1 MTRNHGLMT
10 ATILAAGLLAVP
22 AMAERILRVDESPI
36 GEIDPAKGT
45 DFADTVLAIN
55 LYDTLV
61 YPQQGGSGV
70 QPHLATDWTID
81 GAVYTFTLRDDVTF
95 NSGNPLT
102 AADVVFSFERMMAMG
117 QGNAGLFEGRIESVE
132 ALDDTTVRF
141 TLVEPFAPFLAT
153 LVRLPIVDMA
163 TVMANIGEGDF
174 GEFGDY
180 ASEWMSQNSAGSGP
194 YVVVTHD
201 PQTETDM
208 VYDAD
213 YFLEPAENYPERVR
227 YRYGLDAST
236 VRALIARGEHDI
248 SSQWLPPEVFAA
260 LADQGVAHLVTEA
273 GLSGNYFKLNTR
285 RAPLDDVHCRRALA
299 YAFDYDT
306 LQQLVRINEDTTQGR
321 PMSSALPQGLVGFD
335 PDLPIFEQD
344 MARAQEELALCAYA
358 PGDHPIEI
366 AWIAETPAR
375 ERGALMMQ
383 ALYTQMGFDVSI
395 TRTPWALV
403 TEQVTNPETAP
414 HVIEIA
420 VSALS
425 PDTDSLLFNM
435 YHSSMPPT
443 WMSASYFANADLDA
457 LLEEGRTETDPD
469 RRQEI
474 YAAANEILREQVPDI
489 YGYELLGAFAVREGV
504 TFHNLEDPA
513 LTYPVSGFNL
523 RFADVSVPPSE

>member
-1 MTRNHGLMT
+1 MTQKHGLMT
-10 ATILAAGLLAVP
+10 ATILAAGLMAVP

-81 GAVYTFTLRDDVTF
+81 CAVYTFVLRDDVTF

-132 ALDDTTVRF
+132 AVDDTTVQF

-163 TVMANIGEGDF
+163 IVMANIGEGNF

-201 PQTETDM
+201 PQTETDLA
-208 VYDAD
+208 YNAN

-260 LADQGVAHLVTEA
+260 LANEGAARLLTEA

-321 PMSSALPQGLVGFD
+321 PMSSALPQGLVGFG
-335 PDLPIFEQD
+335 PGPADLRAGHGTRAGGACIVCLFAERPPNRD
-344 MARAQEELALCAYA
+344 RLDCRDASAR
-358 PGDHPIEI
+358 
-366 AWIAETPAR
+366 T
-375 ERGALMMQ
+375 RGADDAG
-383 ALYTQMGFDVSI
+383 ALLADGLRRDDHADPMGLGDGTGDQPPHCTAYHRDCSLGAISGYGF
-395 TRTPWALV
+395 ALV
-403 TEQVTNPETAP
+403 Q
-414 HVIEIA
+414 HV
-420 VSALS
+420 
-425 PDTDSLLFNM
+425 PFFN
-435 YHSSMPPT
+435 
-443 WMSASYFANADLDA
+443 
-457 LLEEGRTETDPD
+457 
-469 RRQEI
+469 
-474 YAAANEILREQVPDI
+474 AANVD
-489 YGYELLGAFAVREGV
+489 VR
-504 TFHNLEDPA
+504 
-513 LTYPVSGFNL
+513 LTHGE
-523 RFADVSVPPSE
+523 RRA